1 MMRDHAPIQR
11 PFMMSRNVAVC
22 VVVVACF
29 LAVQTPIPFRYH
41 RFAIIADMDLDA
53 RVSTGAVS
61 HLKIGYL
68 VEQATLRALCWSFLG
83 GESPWQWGVKW
94 DSEMQLHSEL
104 TDHKGRGMELSD
116 LCMWQNRMI
125 TVDDR
130 TGIVYQVHL
139 SDEGTAKLERFTT
152 LASGDGANEKKAMK
166 AEWCSVGADGDL
178 YVGSTGKD
186 WTDESNVILHT
197 DLKWVKQLHDPT
209 PQLETAPPMTATPHI
224 EVVSHNWG
232 TMYEAIRAHTGMMFP
247 GYIVHEA
254 ARWSEKRQEWVFIPR
269 TMSTEPY
276 HEVLDLSRGAH
287 IIVHAREESPEHH
300 NPEVLN
306 VTQLEGSM
314 PTRGASGF
322 SFVPSFDDDIMVLL
336 KTEESDPDAT
346 KEGVVVRSYISV
358 VNHQGKVLMEDQ
370 HFANIK
376 FEGIDFF

>member
-1 MMRDHAPIQR
+1 
-11 PFMMSRNVAVC
+11 
-22 VVVVACF
+22 
-29 LAVQTPIPFRYH
+29 
-41 RFAIIADMDLDA
+41 
-53 RVSTGAVS
+53 
-61 HLKIGYL
+61 
-68 VEQATLRALCWSFLG
+68 
-83 GESPWQWGVKW
+83 
-94 DSEMQLHSEL
+94 
-104 TDHKGRGMELSD
+104 
-116 LCMWQNRMI
+116 
-125 TVDDR
+125 
-130 TGIVYQVHL
+130 
-139 SDEGTAKLERFTT
+139 LERFTT